1 MITIKATKYSHRF
14 LARIVIEANTPLAV
28 GSGGKDIITD
38 ALVTTDVNGLP
49 YIPGT
54 SIAGVFRSMIGEDMA
69 RAIFGYQEIDGH
81 GSDVIFSE
89 AKILN
94 SKGTVIDGLDID
106 VIESDELL
114 KEYKELPIRQHVR
127 INGRGVTDNAGKFD
141 EQIVFAGTRFCFEL
155 EMLSD
160 GENYQSFE
168 QIISQLNKKIFRL
181 GSGTRSGFGEI
192 KVIELKTRILNLKE
206 KKDLELYLT
215 KSSRL
220 SSTWDGWEN
229 EVVNKGET
237 KTTWVEYKLTLQ
249 PEDFFLFGSGFGDE
263 DADITPVK
271 ARKVEWK
278 SGTGILSDNI
288 VLIPATSV
296 KGALSHRVAFHWNKL
311 NSYFAGNSQAT
322 TGKDNEAVRLL
333 FGSEGKMVN
342 GKMVNQLRGNLIFS
356 DIIEAKP
363 VTDKIL
369 NHVSIDR
376 FTGGA
381 MDGALFS
388 EKTTYGKGHTF
399 EMIILA
405 DKTILE
411 SNETVKVAL
420 ESSLKDI
427 CKGLLP
433 LGGGVNRGNGV
444 FKGSLTCNGEVIF

>member
-1 MITIKATKYSHRF
+1 MTTVKATKYSHRF
-14 LARIVIEANTPLAV
+14 LARIVIEARTPLAV
-28 GSGGKDIITD
+28 GSGEKDIITD
-38 ALVTTDVNGLP
+38 ALVATDVNGLP

-54 SIAGVFRSMIGEDMA
+54 SIAGVFRSMIGEEKA
-69 RAIFGYQEIDGH
+69 REIFGYQDKDGH
-81 GSDVIFSE
+81 GSEVIFSE

-106 VIESDELL
+106 AIESDELL
-114 KEYKELPIRQHVR
+114 KEYKELPIRQHVK
-127 INGRGVTDNAGKFD
+127 INGKGVTNKAGKFD
-141 EQIVFAGTRFCFEL
+141 EQIVFAGTRFCFEI

-160 GENYQSFE
+160 GGNHQSFE
-168 QIISQLNKKIFRL
+168 HVLSQLNKKDFRL

-192 KVIELKTRILNLKE
+192 EVVGLNTKVLNLKE
-206 KKDLELYLT
+206 EKDLELYLS

-220 SSTWDGWEN
+220 SSTWEGWKN
-229 EVVNKGET
+229 EIVNKEST
-237 KTTWVEYKLTLQ
+237 QSTWIEYKLTLQ

-263 DADITPVK
+263 DADMTPVK

-278 SGTGILSDNI
+278 NGTGILSNDM

-296 KGALSHRVAFHWNKL
+296 KGALSHRVAFYWNKL
-311 NSYFAGNSQAT
+311 NSYFAGNPQAV

-333 FGSEGKMVN
+333 FGSEGERVN
-342 GKMVNQLRGNLIFS
+342 GKMINQLRGNLIFS
-356 DIIEAKP
+356 DVIEAKP
-363 VTDKIL
+363 VTDKLL

-399 EMIILA
+399 EMTIFA
-405 DKTILE
+405 DKKILE
-411 SNETVKVAL
+411 SNETVKAAL
-420 ESSLKDI
+420 ESTLKDI

-444 FKGSLTCNGEVIF
+444 FKGSLSYNGEVIF